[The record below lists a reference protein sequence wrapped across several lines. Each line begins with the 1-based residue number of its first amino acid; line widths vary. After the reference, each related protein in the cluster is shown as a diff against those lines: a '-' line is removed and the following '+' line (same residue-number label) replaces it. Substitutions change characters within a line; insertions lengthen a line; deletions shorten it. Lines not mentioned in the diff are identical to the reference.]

1 MGLHVFPIPIPPP
14 TSPTTI
20 FCCDTCSLNRRRHG
34 FLSCVCTLTHF
45 IIGGWLLYGS
55 VVPSA
60 LCACWSCARP
70 HRLKPTRLLQP
81 WDSPGKS
88 AAVGYHLL
96 LQGIFPTQRSN
107 PGLLHCTQI
116 LYQLS
121 HMGSP
126 VSAIHQCKS
135 VIITYVYI
143 YTYTYLHPH
152 STLCVV
158 TVRQAGL
165 LFLCSSSSLLLSIYF
180 THDSIYVSI
189 LFSQFVSLSPSPTV
203 STSPFSMP
211 MSSFILCK

>member
-1 MGLHVFPIPIPPP
+1 M
-14 TSPTTI
+14 
-20 FCCDTCSLNRRRHG
+20 
-34 FLSCVCTLTHF
+34 
-45 IIGGWLLYGS
+45 LYGS
-55 VVPSA
+55 VVASA
-60 LCACWSCARP
+60 LFVCWSCARP

-96 LQGIFPTQRSN
+96 LQGIFPTQGSN

-116 LYQLS
+116 LYQQS

-143 YTYTYLHPH
+143 YTHTYLHPH
-152 STLCVV
+152 STPLRCHS
-158 TVRQAGL
+158 TSGWAP
-165 LFLCSSSSLLLSIYF
+165 FLCSSSSLLLSIYL

-189 LFSQFVSLSPSPTV
+189 LFSQFASLSPSPTV